1 MEETTNQ
8 QSVRKA
14 KGNYDVDA
22 TVFGVGLEQG
32 RVVFANSDR
41 RQHPGSEDWG

>member
-8 QSVRKA
+8 QSDRKA

-22 TVFGVGLEQG
+22 PVFGVGLEQG
-32 RVVFANSDR
+32 HVVFANSDR
-41 RQHPGSEDWG
+41 SQHSESEDWG

>member
-8 QSVRKA
+8 QSDKKA

-22 TVFGVGLEQG
+22 IVFGVGLEQG
-32 RVVFANSDR
+32 HVVFPNSDR
-41 RQHPGSEDWG
+41 SQHPESEDWG